1 MTNILFSG
9 LDKENG
15 FNDMQ
20 SECLIKNIKDNSVIT
35 YIASDFDDIVKSKKY
50 SSAMMRLFETI
61 GIKFKKV
68 NLVDSSV
75 SINDA
80 KEMLNSS
87 NIVFLMGGSPY
98 LQMKGINKYGLKDK
112 IKTIDLVIGVSAGSM
127 NQSKRVVY
135 EDEDFD
141 MKLYDYEGLG
151 LVDFNIYPHLDF
163 NNIELLKESFRISEI
178 IPIICLPDDS
188 FIRVIDSKIEYYGPH
203 YSISNNEIDI
213 SGCDYEEINHTGT
226 IPLESERLLFRKTTK
241 DDIDEFFFIQLNPNL
256 RRYLGMTKVG
266 NNLIKNRKFFDESV
280 YDNKDFYR
288 WTIVKKEDNKI
299 LGCIY
304 LNIHDKKARTAGI
317 DYWIREDEWG
327 CGYVTEAAQRIL
339 EFAFDTLNLNRIESC
354 GAKDN
359 PGTWKVMEHIGLK
372 YEGER
377 QSGAFYYYG
386 GLTDLVMY
394 GITRNE
400 YLFEK
405 NNKRKTMIK

>member
-9 LDKENG
+9 IDKENG

-20 SECLIKNIKDNSVIT
+20 SECLIKSIKDDSVIT

-50 SSAMMRLFETI
+50 SSAMMRFFETI

-80 KEMLNSS
+80 KGMLNSS
-87 NIVFLMGGSPY
+87 DIVFLMGGSPY

-178 IPIICLPDDS
+178 IPIICLPNDS

-372 YEGER
+372 YEGVR

>member
-50 SSAMMRLFETI
+50 SSAMMRFFETI

-135 EDEDFD
+135 EDENFD

-266 NNLIKNRKFFDESV
+266 NNLIKNRKFFDESA

>member
-50 SSAMMRLFETI
+50 SSAMMRFFETI

-304 LNIHDKKARTAGI
+304 LNIHDKKAKTAGI

>member
-9 LDKENG
+9 IDKENG

-20 SECLIKNIKDNSVIT
+20 SECLIKSIKDDSVIT

-50 SSAMMRLFETI
+50 SSAMMRFFETI

-80 KEMLNSS
+80 KGMLNSS

-178 IPIICLPDDS
+178 IPIICLPNDS

-372 YEGER
+372 YEGVR

>member
-50 SSAMMRLFETI
+50 SSAMMRLFEAI

-112 IKTIDLVIGVSAGSM
+112 IKTIDLVIDVSTGSM

-266 NNLIKNRKFFDESV
+266 NNLIKNRKFFDESA

>member
-9 LDKENG
+9 IDKENG
-15 FNDMQ
+15 FNEEQ
-20 SECLIKNIKDNSVIT
+20 SACLNESIKTQSTIT
-35 YIASDFDDIVKSKKY
+35 FIASDFDDIIKSKKY
-50 SSAMMRLFETI
+50 SSAMMRFFETI

-80 KEMLNSS
+80 KGMLNSS
-87 NIVFLMGGSPY
+87 DIVFLMGGSPY

-266 NNLIKNRKFFDESV
+266 NNLIKNRKFFDESA

>member
-50 SSAMMRLFETI
+50 SSAMMRFFETI

-386 GLTDLVMY
+386 GLTDLLMY

>member
-50 SSAMMRLFETI
+50 SSAMMRFFETI

-135 EDEDFD
+135 EDEE
-141 MKLYDYEGLG
+141 YDEKILDYDGLG
-151 LVDFNIYPHLDF
+151 LIDFNIYPHLDF
-163 NNIELLKESFRISEI
+163 NDIELLKETFRVSEY
-178 IPIICLPDDS
+178 LPLEALPNDS
-188 FIRVIDSKIEYYGPH
+188 FIKVQNGNIEYYGPH
-203 YSISNNEIDI
+203 YRVYNNEIDI
-213 SGCDYEEINHTGT
+213 PGHDYDSINHIGT
-226 IPLESERLLFRKTTK
+226 IDLESERLLFRKTTK

-280 YDNKDFYR
+280 YDNKDYYR
-288 WTIVKKEDNKI
+288 WTIVKKEDNKL

-304 LNIHDKKARTAGI
+304 LNIHDEKAKTAGI

-327 CGYVTEAAQRIL
+327 CGYITEASIKIL

-359 PGTWKVMEHIGLK
+359 PGTWKVMEKIGLK
-372 YEGER
+372 CEGER
-377 QSGAFYYYG
+377 PNGAFYYYG

-394 GITRNE
+394 GITKEE
-400 YLFEK
+400 YLK
-405 NNKRKTMIK
+405 NKENGKSRTM

>member
-9 LDKENG
+9 IDKENG

-20 SECLIKNIKDNSVIT
+20 SECLIKSIKDNSVIT

-50 SSAMMRLFETI
+50 SSAMMKFFETI

-80 KEMLNSS
+80 KGMLNSS
-87 NIVFLMGGSPY
+87 DIVFLMGGSPY

-178 IPIICLPDDS
+178 IPIICLPNDS

-266 NNLIKNRKFFDESV
+266 NNLIKNREFFDESV

-327 CGYVTEAAQRIL
+327 SGYVTEAAQRIL

-372 YEGER
+372 YEGVR

>member
-50 SSAMMRLFETI
+50 SSAMMRFFETI

-256 RRYLGMTKVG
+256 RRYLVMTKVG

>member
-50 SSAMMRLFETI
+50 SSAMMRFFETI

-266 NNLIKNRKFFDESV
+266 NNLIKNRKFFDESA

>member
-9 LDKENG
+9 IDKENG

-20 SECLIKNIKDNSVIT
+20 SECLIKSIKDNSVIT

-50 SSAMMRLFETI
+50 SSAMMRFFETI

-80 KEMLNSS
+80 KGMLNSS
-87 NIVFLMGGSPY
+87 DIVFLMGGSPY

-178 IPIICLPDDS
+178 IPIICLPNDS

-327 CGYVTEAAQRIL
+327 SGYVTEAAQRIL

-372 YEGER
+372 YEGVR

>member
-9 LDKENG
+9 IDKENG

-20 SECLIKNIKDNSVIT
+20 SECLIKSIKDDSVIT

-50 SSAMMRLFETI
+50 SSAMMRFFETI

-80 KEMLNSS
+80 KGMLNSS
-87 NIVFLMGGSPY
+87 DIVFLIGGSPY

-178 IPIICLPDDS
+178 IPIICLPNDS

-372 YEGER
+372 YEGVR

>member
-50 SSAMMRLFETI
+50 SSAMMRFFETI

-135 EDEDFD
+135 EDGDFD

-266 NNLIKNRKFFDESV
+266 NNLIKNRKFFDESA

>member
-9 LDKENG
+9 IDKENG

-20 SECLIKNIKDNSVIT
+20 SECLIKSIKDNSVIT

-50 SSAMMRLFETI
+50 SSAMMRFFETI

-80 KEMLNSS
+80 KGMLNSS
-87 NIVFLMGGSPY
+87 DIVFLMGGSPY

-178 IPIICLPDDS
+178 IPIICLPNDS

-266 NNLIKNRKFFDESV
+266 NNLIKNREFFDESV

-372 YEGER
+372 YEGVR

>member
-15 FNDMQ
+15 FNNMQ

-266 NNLIKNRKFFDESV
+266 NNLIKNRKFFDESA

>member
-50 SSAMMRLFETI
+50 SSAMMRFFETI

-266 NNLIKNRKFFDESV
+266 NNLIKNRKFFDESA

-304 LNIHDKKARTAGI
+304 LNIHDKKAKTAGI

>member
-50 SSAMMRLFETI
+50 SSAMMRFFETI

-266 NNLIKNRKFFDESV
+266 NNLIKNRKFFDESA

-386 GLTDLVMY
+386 GLTDLLMY

>member
-9 LDKENG
+9 LDKEND

-50 SSAMMRLFETI
+50 SSAMMRFFETI

-266 NNLIKNRKFFDESV
+266 NNLIKNRKFFDESA

-354 GAKDN
+354 VAKDN

>member
-9 LDKENG
+9 IDKENG
-15 FNDMQ
+15 FNEEQ

-35 YIASDFDDIVKSKKY
+35 YIASDFDDIIKSKKY
-50 SSAMMRLFETI
+50 SSAMMRFFETI

-80 KEMLNSS
+80 NEMLNSS
-87 NIVFLMGGSPY
+87 DIVFLMGGSPY
-98 LQMKGINKYGLKDK
+98 LQMKGINKYGLKEY
-112 IKTIDLVIGVSAGSM
+112 IKNIPLVIGVSAGSM

-256 RRYLGMTKVG
+256 RRYLGMTKIG

-372 YEGER
+372 YEGVR

-405 NNKRKTMIK
+405 IIKGKL

>member
-50 SSAMMRLFETI
+50 SSAMMRFFETI

-266 NNLIKNRKFFDESV
+266 NNLIKNRKFFDESA

-339 EFAFDTLNLNRIESC
+339 EFAFYTLNLNRIESC